1 MSIRPPT
8 ALRQLVDMSR
18 RLGAPEN
25 DYVILG
31 GGNTSAQIDEQTFW
45 VKASGAALAGIGS
58 EDFVQVRSAPILE
71 LVEAEEVSDEL
82 VKRTLTESCVQA
94 DGPRPS
100 VETFFHA
107 LLLRLDGVSFIGH
120 THPTAVNAVTCS
132 QRAEEALSGRLLPE
146 EIVVCGL
153 APIWVPFAESG
164 IALARRLRQ
173 LLADYVDRY
182 RRRPRCVWIQNHG
195 LIALGGSPQEVE
207 SITVMSV
214 QVARILVGTYALG
227 GPHFLTD
234 KQIERIATCPDEAP
248 RLDQLGLTPP

>member
-1 MSIRPPT
+1 MSTEPRA

-18 RLGAPEN
+18 RLGAPDN

-31 GGNTSAQIDEQTFW
+31 GGNTSLQIDEQTFW
-45 VKASGAALAGIGS
+45 VKASGVALAGIGS
-58 EDFVQVRSAPILE
+58 EGFVQVRSAPVLE
-71 LVEAEEVSDEL
+71 LLEAENVSDEL

-100 VETFFHA
+100 TETFFHA
-107 LLLRLDGVSFIGH
+107 LLLRLDGVRFIGH

-132 QRAEEALSGRLLPE
+132 QRAEEALSRRLLPE
-146 EIVVCGL
+146 EIAVYGL
-153 APIWVPFAESG
+153 SPIWLPFAEPG

-173 LLADYVDRY
+173 LLSDYVDRY

-207 SITVMSV
+207 NITAMSV
-214 QVARILVGTYALG
+214 QFARVLVGTYALG
-227 GPHFLTD
+227 GPHFLT
-234 KQIERIATCPDEAP
+234 ES
-248 RLDQLGLTPP
+248 